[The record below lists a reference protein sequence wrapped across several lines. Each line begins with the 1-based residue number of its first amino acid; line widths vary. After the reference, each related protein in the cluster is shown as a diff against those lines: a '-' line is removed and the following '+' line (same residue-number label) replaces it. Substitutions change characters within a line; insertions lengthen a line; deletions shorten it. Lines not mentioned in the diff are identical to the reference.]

1 MRLRSDSR
9 LSKAFLPRFAASLRT
24 PERTV
29 WGSINVSRE
38 EVGRGNGRMGRTGL
52 PGKVSRKGGAEG

>member
-1 MRLRSDSR
+1 VRLRSDSR
-9 LSKAFLPRFAASLRT
+9 LSKAFLPRLAASSRT

-29 WGSINVSRE
+29 WGSVNVSRE

-52 PGKVSRKGGAEG
+52 LGKVSRKEDAEG